1 MKKQI
6 LLLAILTALIIKSS
20 FIYGQELPKANQKQA
35 DTNTGKEVFTIVE
48 VQPEFPAPRT
58 THFSS
63 TIRARRPKQC
73 GVRTCVILNPA
84 AGGEKARQKYLANN
98 IQYPAIAQKNNIEG
112 IVYVSFIIETD
123 GTLTDIKIIK
133 GIGAG
138 CDEEVVRVIK
148 NMPKWKPGKQNGKT
162 VRVKINMPVKFSLR

>member
-48 VQPEFPAPRT
+48 VQPEFP
-58 THFSS
+58 
-63 TIRARRPKQC
+63 
-73 GVRTCVILNPA
+73 
-84 AGGEKARQKYLANN
+84 GGEKARQKYLANN